1 MWTGDKD
8 SFSKICRSAPIPLL
22 VAGGPST
29 GDSKEILTM
38 VKASIEAGGSG
49 VCMGRQIFAHQN
61 VTAISKAIGMIV
73 HNNVSVKEAIEKCS
87 L

>member
-1 MWTGDKD
+1 M
-8 SFSKICRSAPIPLL
+8 IPLL

-49 VCMGRQIFAHQN
+49 VG
-61 VTAISKAIGMIV
+61 
-73 HNNVSVKEAIEKCS
+73 
-87 L
+87 